1 MKLLVTGCQGFVG
14 RSVSEYALRKGQQVM
29 GVARSEIG
37 ALTVGLESKCIA
49 LDSPAFVEL
58 LNRYRPDVVLHA
70 AGSASV
76 GFSFQQPR
84 EDFLMAVETWGA
96 VLDAVRRSHGNPVV
110 VFPSSAAVY
119 GNPDRLPVSEQARL
133 QPISPYG
140 FHKVICEQLA
150 QEYCRCFGL
159 NVVVT
164 RLFST
169 VGVYQQRLL
178 VWELFRQALD
188 EAPYLTLQGTGDET
202 RDFLLVDDIVEY
214 ILGISAHQP
223 EGFSVVNMGSGV
235 ETSVRSIAE
244 YVLAAVGCERQI
256 LSLNKHLP
264 GDPKSW
270 RAEVSL
276 LRQLVPHEPKSIQT
290 AVEICVQH
298 WLLTGPRMVEGDVIC
313 GELRRP

>member
-14 RSVSEYALRKGQQVM
+14 KSVSEYALRKGHQVI
-29 GVARSEIG
+29 GVARSEIT
-37 ALTVGLESKCIA
+37 APTTAPECKCIA

-58 LNRYRPDVVLHA
+58 LNHYRPDVVLHA

-76 GFSFQQPR
+76 GHSFQQPR
-84 EDFLMAVETWGA
+84 EDFLMAVETWGV

-119 GNPDRLPVSEQARL
+119 GNPDRLPVSEQAPL

-159 NVVVT
+159 NIVVT

-178 VWELFRQALD
+178 LWELFRQALD
-188 EAPYLTLQGTGDET
+188 EAPYLTLQGTGEET
-202 RDFLLVDDIVEY
+202 RDFLLVDDIGEY
-214 ILGISAHQP
+214 MLGISAHRL

-244 YVLAAVGCERQI
+244 YVLGAVGREQQI

-270 RAEVSL
+270 RADVSL
-276 LRQLVPHEPKSIQT
+276 LRRLVPHRPKSIQA
-290 AVEICVQH
+290 AVEICVQQ
-298 WLLTGPRMVEGDVIC
+298 WLLTRPRVCEGNLIC
-313 GELRRP
+313 EELRRQ